1 RRADHPDRSAFG
13 ECAED
18 RMSTGPDADVDAA
31 GEHDLDGLAAALGVE
46 HVEREAMLLEDAG
59 VLAEL
64 RHALLP
70 AAALPDR
77 DLERILRDRSAVQ
90 EHQGHGGGQTPA
102 QHKSR
107 HLRA

>member
-1 RRADHPDRSAFG
+1 MG
-13 ECAED
+13 
-18 RMSTGPDADVDAA
+18 TGTDADVDAA

-77 DLERILRDRSAVQ
+77 DLERILRDRGAVQ
-90 EHQGHGGGQTPA
+90 EHQRQRGGQTSA
-102 QHKSR
+102 QH
-107 HLRA
+107 